1 MTINEKQDEIIED
14 FEVFSEWEDK
24 YRYIIDLGNDLPKI
38 DEQYKQMT
46 TLFVDANHRYGCM

>member
-38 DEQYKQMT
+38 DRT
-46 TLFVDANHRYGCM
+46 V